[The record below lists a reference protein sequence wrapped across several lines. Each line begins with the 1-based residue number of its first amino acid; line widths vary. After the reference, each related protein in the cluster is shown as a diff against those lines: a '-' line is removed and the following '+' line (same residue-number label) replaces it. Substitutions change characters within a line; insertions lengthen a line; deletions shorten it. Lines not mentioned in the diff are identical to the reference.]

1 MSNSKPPLDNNK
13 SNNTIK
19 FLCGYGGKIVPRY
32 PDGKLRYLGGHTRVL
47 AVDRSISFPE
57 LLMKMGELCG
67 TSVVV
72 RCQLP
77 TEDLDALVSIK
88 SDEDLI
94 NIIEEYDLV
103 SSSSAKIKAFLWPT
117 KSKITPSPQPSEI
130 NATSPPMLSPRS
142 LSPSPTYTSSSTSPM
157 YFPVP
162 VAVAAFPICYAK
174 SSNGVDKF
182 APPQNQY
189 GFHNF
194 HNPSHVYLVHNGNH
208 WQ

>member
-1 MSNSKPPLDNNK
+1 MSSSKHPVDKNK
-13 SNNTIK
+13 SNTIK
-19 FLCGYGGKIVPRY
+19 FLCGYGGKIVPRH
-32 PDGKLRYLGGHTRVL
+32 PDGKLRYLGGHNRVL
-47 AVDRSISFPE
+47 AVDRSILFPE
-57 LLMKMGELCG
+57 LLMKMAELCG

-77 TEDLDALVSIK
+77 TDDLDALVSIK

-117 KSKITPSPQPSEI
+117 KPKKIPSPPPSEI

-142 LSPSPTYTSSSTSPM
+142 LSPTPTYTSVSTSPR
-157 YFPVP
+157 YVP
-162 VAVAAFPICYAK
+162 VSMPVAAFPTCYAK

-182 APPQNQY
+182 APPQNHY
-189 GFHNF
+189 GLHNF
-194 HNPSHVYLVHNGNH
+194 HNPSHVYLIHNGNH
-208 WQ
+208 CQ

>member
-1 MSNSKPPLDNNK
+1 
-13 SNNTIK
+13 
-19 FLCGYGGKIVPRY
+19 
-32 PDGKLRYLGGHTRVL
+32 
-47 AVDRSISFPE
+47 
-57 LLMKMGELCG
+57 MKMGELCG

-103 SSSSAKIKAFLWPT
+103 SSSSAKIKAFLWPS
-117 KSKITPSPQPSEI
+117 KSKITPSPPPSEI

-174 SSNGVDKF
+174 SSNGVDKS